1 MRWHIPGQIT
11 PSQPSSHEEKSFS
24 EFPQRVCILHHL
36 RITGIL
42 VELGTPLLR
51 ILTPTVTYLRGKF
64 GIGSL

>member
-1 MRWHIPGQIT
+1 MVGDQQGIT
-11 PSQPSSHEEKSFS
+11 EEKSFS

-51 ILTPTVTYLRGKF
+51 ILTPTGDLPQGEVWNRLLVTAL
-64 GIGSL
+64 LLL